1 MTNAAVKS
9 SLPQPNPLPP
19 IDKILSS
26 QKDVSVDMARH
37 LESLVAHY
45 AQMAAALKDSEAGE
59 TFSEED
65 LQGNVAMGPGG
76 PCRPEWLMFRLAM
89 NRDAN
94 ELQFIIME
102 LEDSLKVIEDSQ

>member
-9 SLPQPNPLPP
+9 SLPQPSPLPP

-26 QKDVSVDMARH
+26 QKDVSIDMARN

-59 TFSEED
+59 MFSEED
-65 LQGNVAMGPGG
+65 LRGIVVTGLRD
-76 PCRPEWLMFRLAM
+76 PCRP
-89 NRDAN
+89 NG
-94 ELQFIIME
+94 
-102 LEDSLKVIEDSQ
+102 SCST